1 MLVMIILVG
10 QNMILYVTM
19 SWSIWAKTEVFS
31 LTVRIT
37 STIATKRFVSE
48 LSKIF
53 NPKREIIKKCAA

>member
-10 QNMILYVTM
+10 QKMILYVTM
-19 SWSIWAKTEVFS
+19 SCSKLAKTEVFGLS
-31 LTVRIT
+31 VLMT
-37 STIATKRFVSE
+37 STIVAKRFVSE

>member
-10 QNMILYVTM
+10 QKMILYVTM
-19 SWSIWAKTEVFS
+19 SCSIWAKTEVFS